1 VVGLARVR
9 VRGYSRTRPGGHHWS
24 NRSTLLVTPTPL
36 TTASEGW
43 LQGRRKAVRSL
54 NRSARRLGLPMDLL
68 SEPLDDD
75 GVEAW
80 VYGRVHLRPPSWRD
94 EPKRQLTYV
103 VVMLMWAMAVWVLL
117 TYVTLIRAMQGKE
130 AEELLINTWGLG
142 LLFEQV
148 RVTCTYLPPMAS
160 RLRALSLRHERV
172 PVGSPPQGSA
182 RNAACAHSRR
192 KIL

>member
-1 VVGLARVR
+1 MSKFNKAIAMMFFSVFAAVFKIPPSWKRPFALLFARLR
-9 VRGYSRTRPGGHHWS
+9 RGVLW
-24 NRSTLLVTPTPL
+24 V
-36 TTASEGW
+36 
-43 LQGRRKAVRSL
+43 RRKAVRSL

>member
-1 VVGLARVR
+1 MSKFNKAIAMMFFSVFAAVFKIPPSWKRPFALLFARLR
-9 VRGYSRTRPGGHHWS
+9 RGVLW
-24 NRSTLLVTPTPL
+24 V
-36 TTASEGW
+36 
-43 LQGRRKAVRSL
+43 RRKAVRSL

-142 LLFEQV
+142 LLFEQFGKEGIKIV
-148 RVTCTYLPPMAS
+148 GVKAFVNWYVVALLTRYLHA
-160 RLRALSLRHERV
+160 
-172 PVGSPPQGSA
+172 
-182 RNAACAHSRR
+182 
-192 KIL
+192 

>member
-1 VVGLARVR
+1 MSKFNKAIAMMFFSVFAAVFKIPPSWKRPFALLFARLR
-9 VRGYSRTRPGGHHWS
+9 RGVLW
-24 NRSTLLVTPTPL
+24 V
-36 TTASEGW
+36 
-43 LQGRRKAVRSL
+43 RRKAVRSL

-103 VVMLMWAMAVWVLL
+103 VVMLMWAMSVWVLL

-142 LLFEQV
+142 LLFEQFGKEGIKIV
-148 RVTCTYLPPMAS
+148 GVKAFVNWYVVASLTTRYLHA
-160 RLRALSLRHERV
+160 
-172 PVGSPPQGSA
+172 
-182 RNAACAHSRR
+182 
-192 KIL
+192 

>member
-1 VVGLARVR
+1 
-9 VRGYSRTRPGGHHWS
+9 
-24 NRSTLLVTPTPL
+24 
-36 TTASEGW
+36 
-43 LQGRRKAVRSL
+43 
-54 NRSARRLGLPMDLL
+54 MDLL

-103 VVMLMWAMAVWVLL
+103 VVMLMWAMSVWVLL

-142 LLFEQV
+142 LLFEQFGKEGIKIV
-148 RVTCTYLPPMAS
+148 GVKAFVNWYVVALLTRYLHA
-160 RLRALSLRHERV
+160 
-172 PVGSPPQGSA
+172 
-182 RNAACAHSRR
+182 
-192 KIL
+192 